1 MQRSHPLV
9 SVILTTR
16 DRPRLLAIALA
27 CYRHQTYP
35 RRELIVVDDGH
46 RFPAD
51 ADAVA
56 AVGGRLI
63 RVEPGTPLGT
73 KLNRGVEVA
82 RGPLCQKMD
91 DDDWYAPR
99 FMETMISSLLESRRE
114 VCRPAIAFL
123 MPFLFFD
130 VARWEVRRSV
140 DANAPGAT
148 LFFAR
153 EEWEARPFRP
163 VRYDE
168 DVWFLLDQTS
178 AGVGVVPVR
187 ALELFLAVRHQ
198 GAGRDR
204 GHTWTHQGDG
214 EQLEAYMARRPPYQ
228 GGPEALLP
236 DWALAFYRK
245 LRRDLMGSPAAG
257 PAADPARPVGARAT

>member
-1 MQRSHPLV
+1 MTDPAEYLGAPAV
-9 SVILTTR
+9 SVVLTTR
-16 DRPRLLAIALA
+16 NRPRFLSVALA

-35 RRELIVVDDGH
+35 RRELIVVDDGDE
-46 RFPAD
+46 FPVD
-51 ADAVA
+51 EA
-56 AVGGRLI
+56 AVDAAGGRLV

-73 KLNRGVEVA
+73 KLNRGVEAA

-99 FMETMISSLLESRRE
+99 FLETMVAAFLADRRE
-114 VCRPAIAFL
+114 VCRPSIAFL

-130 VARWEVRRSV
+130 VARWEVRRSIAV
-140 DANAPGAT
+140 NAPGAT
-148 LFFAR
+148 LLFAR

-168 DVWFLLDQTS
+168 DVWFLLDQLRLG
-178 AGVGVVPVR
+178 AAALPVR
-187 ALELFLAVRHQ
+187 APELFLAVRHQ
-198 GAGRDR
+198 GVGRDR

-214 EQLEAYMARRPPYQ
+214 EQLEAYLARRPLRE

-236 DWALAFYRK
+236 DWALAFYRE
-245 LRRDLMGSPAAG
+245 LRRELLGLAEPTG
-257 PAADPARPVGARAT
+257 VQP

>member
-1 MQRSHPLV
+1 VSDAADWPSV

-16 DRPRLLAIALA
+16 DRPRFLAVALA
-27 CYRHQTYP
+27 CYQHQTHS
-35 RRELIVVDDGH
+35 RRELIVVDDGDA
-46 RFPAD
+46 FPAD
-51 ADAVA
+51 EASVA
-56 AVGGRLI
+56 AVGGRLL
-63 RVEPGTPLGT
+63 RVEPGTPLGA
-73 KLNRGVEVA
+73 KLNHGLEAA

-99 FMETMISSLLESRRE
+99 FLETMISSVLESRRE
-114 VCRPAIAFL
+114 VCRPSLAFL

-148 LFFAR
+148 LLFGR

-163 VRYDE
+163 VRFDE
-168 DVWFLLDQTS
+168 DVWFLLDQTD
-178 AGVGVVPVR
+178 AGVTAVPVR
-187 ALELFLAVRHQ
+187 ALECFLAVRHQ

-204 GHTWTHQGDG
+204 GHTWTHQGNG
-214 EQLEAYMARRPPYQ
+214 ERLEAYMARRPLHE

-236 DWALAFYRK
+236 AWALAFYRA
-245 LRRDLMGSPAAG
+245 LRRELLSNGGTAASG
-257 PAADPARPVGARAT
+257 PLGARPT